1 MGQFK
6 AGTTPAL
13 SDCGG
18 GQYIPTIVLSQQSL
32 CRSPGSCMWQLPI
45 CSMETGICMS
55 VSAHSSFCRFLVTRY
70 KQTFVFLCHR
80 QC

>member
-18 GQYIPTIVLSQQSL
+18 GQYIPTIVLSQQ
-32 CRSPGSCMWQLPI
+32 R
-45 CSMETGICMS
+45 
-55 VSAHSSFCRFLVTRY
+55 VSAVLLVPACGSFRFV
-70 KQTFVFLCHR
+70 QWR
-80 QC
+80 QASVCQSVLTPRFAGSW